1 MSKMTTINRK
11 EKSNML
17 PKLKAHRRALRLTQS
32 ELASKM
38 NTTRRSIIR
47 WENGQT
53 KPSMKKLQMLAD
65 VMGCSTEDFI
75 GD

>member
-1 MSKMTTINRK
+1 
-11 EKSNML
+11 ML

>member
-1 MSKMTTINRK
+1 
-11 EKSNML
+11 ML
-17 PKLKAHRRALRLTQS
+17 SKLKAHRRALRLTQS

-38 NTTRRSIIR
+38 NMTRRSIIR

-53 KPSMKKLQMLAD
+53 KPSLKKLQMLAD
-65 VMGCSTEDFI
+65 VMGCSTEDFA